1 MDSLSSGS
9 FLQSGKYKIIK
20 ALGQGGFGITYL
32 AEQVALGRKVAIKEF
47 FMKDYCDRENGT
59 SHVSVP
65 TGNSLDLVNSYKQK
79 FVKEAQMIASLRS
92 PHIVSI
98 YDIFEENGTAYYV
111 MEYLNNGSLVDVV
124 KQSGPLPETEAIR
137 YIAQVGDALSYIHD
151 RNILHLD
158 VKPSNILLNDDGK
171 VVLIDFGISKHYD
184 ETGGQTSTTPVGISK
199 GYAPMEQYQQGS
211 VTKFSPATD
220 VYSLGATLF
229 FLLTSNTPPEAA
241 EVYEDGLPDLG
252 HTISNATKDAINK
265 AMAPKRKERLQSVA
279 AFLDLLNNESG
290 LSEETIVSGHDTDPV
305 VSRQDE
311 STVLVPESSN
321 NGKLPNSSNDL
332 TNSRKQNKAISIF
345 AVLGI
350 FAFILL
356 GMAFLNKR
364 YKITEAND
372 PKGRATTETTAVIYL
387 NGKSEIKVEFSEKGG
402 KESLTFYKTFS
413 DEWTYTSNQG
423 WCRIEHTDSPDQITV
438 LCDENTSTEYRIAT
452 IHFFKSGDSNPLAR
466 LSINQSGVE
475 VIKATSVTLKDGM
488 IKLQV
493 GEKHTIRRTVYP
505 SNAEPNSVKWSSSN
519 TDIAAVSTDGVITA
533 RGIGLTF
540 ITAKA
545 ENSSSSCT
553 VEVMNKTPTIGSI
566 KVSSEPTGAA
576 IWIDGKDTKKTTPA
590 TLQEITAGDHVVRL
604 LFNGYEDYSGKV
616 NVVPGQQIIVTQTLT
631 RKVTNSSSSVR
642 TSNSTVSSANNKATT
657 GTINGHEWVD
667 LGLSVKWAT
676 CNVGAYSPS
685 DFGRYFSWSSSDIA
699 RSNWGGTWRTPT
711 EAEFKELQTKCDWTW
726 TTQGCKYGMKVT
738 SKGNGKSIFLPAA
751 GMLENKDTPGV
762 SSYYW
767 SSSQCVGYSDYSWAL
782 YFDRR
787 HEIRIDDYKRGYSFT
802 IRPVTN

>member
-47 FMKDYCDRENGT
+47 FMKDYCDREDGT

-65 TGNSLDLVNSYKQK
+65 TGNSRDLVNSYKQK

-92 PHIVSI
+92 SHIVSI

-158 VKPSNILLNDDGK
+158 VKPSNILLNDDGN
-171 VVLIDFGISKHYD
+171 VTLIDFGISKHYD
-184 ETGGQTSTTPVGISK
+184 ETGGQTSTTPIGISK

-252 HTISNATKDAINK
+252 HTISNATKDAISK

-279 AFLDLLNNESG
+279 AFLDLLNNETNFYSG
-290 LSEETIVSGHDTDPV
+290 LSEETIVSDYDTDSV
-305 VSRQDE
+305 VLRQDE
-311 STVLVPESSN
+311 STVLVSESSN
-321 NGKLPNSSNDL
+321 KGELSNSSNDPAH
-332 TNSRKQNKAISIF
+332 SRKQNIAIRFF

-356 GMAFLNKR
+356 GMAFLNER
-364 YKITEAND
+364 SKIAEAND
-372 PKGRATTETTAVIYL
+372 PNGRATTETTAVIYL
-387 NGKSEIKVEFSEKGG
+387 NGKSEIKVDFSEKGG
-402 KESLTFYKTFS
+402 KESLTFYKNFS
-413 DEWTYTSNQG
+413 DEWTYTSNQD
-423 WCRIEHTDSPDQITV
+423 WCRIAHTDSPDQITV
-438 LCDENTSTEYRIAT
+438 LCDENTSTEYRKAT
-452 IHFFKSGDSNPLAR
+452 IHFFKRGDSNPLAR

-475 VIKATSVTLKDGM
+475 VIKATSVTLKDSR

-533 RGIGLTF
+533 RGIGQTY
-540 ITAKA
+540 ITAKTEGNSA
-545 ENSSSSCT
+545 SCVVEVINKKETVVRTNSPSSSS
-553 VEVMNKTPTIGSI
+553 I
-566 KVSSEPTGAA
+566 
-576 IWIDGKDTKKTTPA
+576 
-590 TLQEITAGDHVVRL
+590 TLH
-604 LFNGYEDYSGKV
+604 
-616 NVVPGQQIIVTQTLT
+616 
-631 RKVTNSSSSVR
+631 
-642 TSNSTVSSANNKATT
+642 T
-657 GTINGHEWVD
+657 GTENGHEWVD

-676 CNVGAYSPS
+676 CNIGSSSPS
-685 DFGRYFSWSSSDIA
+685 DYGDYYAWGEVIPKSTYSYINYRFRQSGDSDETIVFSRYNKSDLRKTLERA
-699 RSNWGGTWRTPT
+699 DDAASFQWGGSWRMPT
-711 EAEFKELQTKCDWTW
+711 LEEIKELIKNCSCKWT
-726 TTQGCKYGMKVT
+726 QRNGVSGCEVK
-738 SKGNGKSIFLPAA
+738 SNINGAVIFLPATNGKQGDEESVGDQGRYWTSSLYDSPYLNCRSASELMCNSQRGLFYYAFMNNNYCRSA
-751 GMLENKDTPGV
+751 GHP
-762 SSYYW
+762 
-767 SSSQCVGYSDYSWAL
+767 
-782 YFDRR
+782 
-787 HEIRIDDYKRGYSFT
+787 IRAVCK
-802 IRPVTN
+802 